1 MSFMSGFGCPVLNGD
16 QVFIPATDKQLRY
29 IQQIQECLDVEPFHG
44 TTKED
49 AALWLERYVPMYED
63 YTCQMEAEFINHE
76 ENYGDRV

>member
-29 IQQIQECLDVEPFHG
+29 IAKIQECLDFEPFYG

-49 AALWLERYVPMYED
+49 AALWLERYVPMYKD
-63 YTCQMEAEFINHE
+63 YTWQMEAEFIDHE
-76 ENYGDRV
+76 ENYGDRI